1 MYEKAWEFQEL
12 VNDLQKVINQEVI
25 IIQETAQNALTL
37 STNQTLRQYLEFIT
51 DVKEMDGK
59 VRNRLAEVD
68 TEDECF
74 QLLKENLDF
83 TTNTSAHQTIL
94 CASVYDN
101 LVQTLIQ
108 QTKDSI
114 YEITNFTFDV
124 QQVVVRLFININAYV
139 HAPEMAEE
147 LENIYKI
154 ATGKWNESKEKNNLM
169 IDKFGLSIKA
179 ANSNLGHCHA
189 DMVEFMIPSYS
200 NLTIGIRECQSLQ
213 QNAPDAFK
221 LPEFLVQYIENFPV
235 FTFGGK
241 RMSRNGKR
249 RTG

>member
-1 MYEKAWEFQEL
+1 M
-12 VNDLQKVINQEVI
+12 QKLINQEVI
-25 IIQETAQNALTL
+25 IIQETVQNALIL

-59 VRNRLAEVD
+59 VRIRLTDVD
-68 TEDECF
+68 SNDKCF

-83 TTNTSAHQTIL
+83 TTNTSAYQTML
-94 CASVYDN
+94 CASVYDK

-124 QQVVVRLFININAYV
+124 QQVVARSFMNVNTYV
-139 HAPEMAEE
+139 HAPEIANEI
-147 LENIYKI
+147 ENIYKLAI
-154 ATGKWNESKEKNNLM
+154 GKWNESKEKNNLM
-169 IDKFGLSIKA
+169 IENFSLSIKA
-179 ANSNLGHCHA
+179 ANAILGHCHA
-189 DMVEFMIPSYS
+189 DMVEFVIPSYS
-200 NLTIGIRECQSLQ
+200 ILTLGVRECISLQ
-213 QNAPDAFK
+213 EKASDASE
-221 LPEFLVQYIENFPV
+221 LPEVLVQYITNFPV